1 MNRTAGRLRPVR
13 FGAVLMVIALV
24 AAGCGRDDDGGSSGA
39 APGVTD
45 EPCPEAVDKE
55 KGCIYLGVISDLTGV
70 FKGVGVPVTEGQK
83 AYWKHVNEEGGIGDY
98 EVDVTKYAKDSG
110 YDPDK
115 HAALFGEIKD
125 DILTMAQSL
134 GTAHTNAILKDAEAE
149 NILLLPVSLGSN
161 WLAEDIAIEIGTNYC
176 GEAMNVVDYAV
187 DDLSAKSLASVHFP
201 GDYGDDSAVGAKH
214 AAEARGITFT
224 DVPAEPGATDKQ
236 ASVVA
241 NVLKAKPDVVLAAT
255 GPIELAQI
263 VGGLAQKGFKGK
275 VIGSVPTWNPALLQ
289 EKALAPALEA
299 LYMQATTFPN
309 WESDTPGHEAM
320 RAAAGEA
327 PPNDW
332 YAIGWGAGYPMKAA
346 LEKAVEDDDLTREGV
361 VKAAQSLTGVDFE
374 GMAPEGSGNY
384 AGDENEAALRVTQ
397 VNKVDTSVPS
407 GVSVEKDPFT
417 GPTLKDYDFSSGACY
432 EQY

>member
-1 MNRTAGRLRPVR
+1 MKRTATRLGVAL
-13 FGAVLMVIALV
+13 AVASLLMT
-24 AAGCGRDDDGGSSGA
+24 GCGRDDDNGGDGA

-45 EPCPEAVDKE
+45 KPCPEAIDKD

-70 FKGVGVPVTEGQK
+70 FKGVGIPVTEGQK
-83 AYWKHVNEEGGIGDY
+83 AFWKHVNEEGGIGDY
-98 EVDVTKYAKDSG
+98 EVDVTKYSKDSG

-125 DILTMAQSL
+125 DILAMAQSL
-134 GTAHTNAILKDAEAE
+134 GTAHTNAILKDAESE
-149 NILLLPVSLGSN
+149 NILTVPVSLGSN

-187 DDLSAKSLASVHFP
+187 DDLGAKSLASVHFP
-201 GDYGDDSAVGAKH
+201 GDYGDDAAVGAKH
-214 AAEARGITFT
+214 AAEERGIKFS
-224 DVPAEPGATDKQ
+224 DIPAEPGATDKQ

-241 NVLKAKPDVVLAAT
+241 SVLREKPDVVFAST

-263 VGGLAQKGFKGK
+263 VGGLAQKGFTGK
-275 VIGSVPTWNPALLQ
+275 VIGSVPSWNSALLAEKKLVPALQ
-289 EKALAPALEA
+289 A
-299 LYMQATTFPN
+299 LYLQATTFPN

-320 RAAAGEA
+320 RASAGDA

-332 YAIGWGAGYPMKAA
+332 YSIGWGAGYPMKAA
-346 LEKAVEDDDLTREGV
+346 LEQAVEDDDLTREGV
-361 VKAAQSLTGVDFE
+361 VKAAQDLTSVDFE

-384 AGDENEAALRVTQ
+384 AGDENDAALRVTQ
-397 VNKVDTSVPS
+397 LNKVDPSQPS
-407 GVSVEKDPFT
+407 GVSVEKEPFT
-417 GPTLKDYDFSSGACY
+417 GPTLEAYDFSSGACY